1 MFLPGVSLK
10 VKLLGIAVLAILTV
24 SLIGTSLAVVN
35 QVVAEGNGQTQF
47 SRDESASLPRNP
59 WPINQP
65 INQRKAS
72 DDLVVVSAL
81 KFVCP
86 FH

>member
-10 VKLLGIAVLAILTV
+10 VKLLGIAVLAILTASMV
-24 SLIGTSLAVVN
+24 GSMLAAVN
-35 QVVAEGNGQTQF
+35 QVVAEEEDRTPVGREPATSIADF
-47 SRDESASLPRNP
+47 
-59 WPINQP
+59 
-65 INQRKAS
+65 QRPAS
-72 DDLVVVSAL
+72 DDSAALKGL

>member
-24 SLIGTSLAVVN
+24 SMVGTMLAAVN
-35 QVVAEGNGQTQF
+35 QVVAEGNGQTRIGREGSSSLVDRQRPA
-47 SRDESASLPRNP
+47 SDESP
-59 WPINQP
+59 
-65 INQRKAS
+65 
-72 DDLVVVSAL
+72 VVRGL

>member
-10 VKLLGIAVLAILTV
+10 VKLVGIAVLAILTF
-24 SLIGTSLAVVN
+24 SLVGTALAAVN
-35 QVVAEGNGQTQF
+35 QVVAEGTQQSQITQQSQLSQLQFANVPDSQGQAT
-47 SRDESASLPRNP
+47 
-59 WPINQP
+59 
-65 INQRKAS
+65 
-72 DDLVVVSAL
+72 DDHAVVSGL